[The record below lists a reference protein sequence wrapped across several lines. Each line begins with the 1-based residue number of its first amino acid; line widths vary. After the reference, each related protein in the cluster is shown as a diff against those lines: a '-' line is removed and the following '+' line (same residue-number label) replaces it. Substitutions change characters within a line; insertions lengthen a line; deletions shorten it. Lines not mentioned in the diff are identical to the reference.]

1 MDHLLLSAI
10 IQKYTGRS
18 EGELRKATWDEID
31 AISRERNGTA
41 PLLQRTHGLLYA
53 GNPYVMTGRFGSL
66 DESRERWSK
75 IGEAD

>member
-1 MDHLLLSAI
+1 MDHLHLSTI

-18 EGELRKATWDEID
+18 EEELQMATWDEID
-31 AISRERNGTA
+31 AMSKERNGTA
-41 PLLQRTHGLLYA
+41 PLLQRTPGLLYV

-75 IGEAD
+75 IGED